1 MKNLIGKH
9 VKFFKFF
16 FAIFAFLISSITFA
30 QDIPAFQGNF
40 LNLSKAP
47 INGGSIVAAI
57 EDLRLNAGA
66 DVAVLVVDSTKPME
80 IEQYSIK
87 LAEKWKIGKEK
98 QDNGVI
104 IVVAINDKATRL
116 EVGYG
121 LEGKLTDAIT
131 SRIIKEY
138 MIPKFKHSDW
148 EGGILEAMGRSKNIL
163 TSKKLTDSYMLNSGG
178 VASKPMTN
186 SSGSSLLS
194 SANNVDGDVAMLLL
208 LVAGVALLFTTKIG
222 KIILLG
228 IVIGSIL
235 NAVGSKLP
243 GLIKGAIGGAT
254 AGAGAYYFSAE
265 MGGIIAASVAGFIF
279 GAIGIVTILQFI
291 FSILGSI
298 GGGSGGGSSSGG
310 SNSSGDSSSSG
321 GGGFGGGGS
330 SGKW

>member
-1 MKNLIGKH
+1 M
-9 VKFFKFF
+9 KFFKFF
-16 FAIFAFLISSITFA
+16 FTVLTIVFSSLSFS
-30 QDIPAFQGNF
+30 QEIPKFQGNF
-40 LNLSKAP
+40 LNLSKTP

-66 DVAVLVVDSTKPME
+66 DFAVLIVDSTKPME

-87 LAEKWKIGKEK
+87 VAEKWKIGKSKE
-98 QDNGVI
+98 DNGSII
-104 IVVAINDKATRL
+104 IVAISDKATRI

-121 LEGKLTDAIT
+121 LEGKLTDAVT

-138 MIPKFKHSDW
+138 MIPKFKNADW

-163 TSKKLTDSYMLNSGG
+163 TSKKLTDPYMLNSGG
-178 VASKPMTN
+178 VASKPVTN

-194 SANNVDGDVAMLLL
+194 SASNVDGDLAIFILLI
-208 LVAGVALLFTTKIG
+208 AGVVLLFTTKIG

-228 IVIGSIL
+228 IVIGSVL
-235 NAVGSKLP
+235 NAIGSKLP
-243 GLIKGAIGGAT
+243 GLIKGAIGGVA

-265 MGGIIAASVAGFIF
+265 MVGIIAASVAGFIF

-298 GGGSGGGSSSGG
+298 GGRSSGSSGGGSSSGG
-310 SNSSGDSSSSG
+310 SSSSG